1 MTGLA
6 RAAALWLLIGGA
18 CKDRPAAGPPPGES
32 GLASTQT
39 FEEAM
44 RLTCDAPEKA
54 DLPPEEPGDLNRFLL
69 VASWID
75 QRVTNKE
82 VRQLMGAAA
91 AAETPAGK
99 LAALREG
106 ARKAGIE
113 RCALA
118 EMWERMASGAP
129 VAPDPAPSSA
139 AKTSTEAPL
148 PTEPQ
153 TYDEAMVILCA
164 APADQTERA
173 RLVRERITNADVAQL
188 AGALDADAPAEG
200 RARLH
205 TAARATGINDCPLA
219 DGLAAA
225 AAKKAP

>member
-1 MTGLA
+1 MQ
-6 RAAALWLLIGGA
+6 I
-18 CKDRPAAGPPPGES
+18 
-32 GLASTQT
+32 
-39 FEEAM
+39 
-44 RLTCDAPEKA
+44 TCDAPEKA
-54 DLPPEEPGDLNRFLL
+54 DLPPEKPGDMNRFLL

-129 VAPDPAPSSA
+129 AVSDPEPSSPA
-139 AKTSTEAPL
+139 GTPTAPPL
-148 PTEPQ
+148 PSEPQ
-153 TYDEAMVILCA
+153 TYDEAIAILCA
-164 APADQTERA
+164 APADETERA
-173 RLVRERITNADVAQL
+173 EQVRDRMTNPDVLQL
-188 AGALDADAPAEG
+188 AGSLDGMPPAE
-200 RARLH
+200 RPARLR
-205 TAARATGINDCPLA
+205 TAAARTGIEACPLA
-219 DGLAAA
+219 DQLAAA
-225 AAKKAP
+225 VGKGAP